1 MLTPELV
8 EHRALTLMEALFSAD
23 KRQRGHV
30 NYDKVLQVYS
40 LFLHGATGTLHEE
53 ELGDFVAQ
61 YAFHAAG
68 GAELVVD
75 YERLVA
81 ALRIRDLD
89 LMRAEGRSLRPTG
102 EPDLQRSPPKGK
114 NGAGVHAALHMD
126 EAAELLANPPLRA
139 NIYESASPNRRLAIG
154 AGRIGGSGGYPDAGT
169 PAYPRDEAHQLMGA
183 QHAAAAASGP
193 NDGASAAVR
202 GVGAAAA
209 SSLIDLLRAA
219 EAVDEQR
226 SGRIYSSQLLTCCRL
241 QGLEEPSLLLR
252 TTVKACEDSD
262 GRVDYHRF
270 VQQLAAQRADN
281 AAAVLLS
288 RGDISESLA
297 SVHVV
302 APYM

>member
-1 MLTPELV
+1 
-8 EHRALTLMEALFSAD
+8 
-23 KRQRGHV
+23 
-30 NYDKVLQVYS
+30 
-40 LFLHGATGTLHEE
+40 
-53 ELGDFVAQ
+53 
-61 YAFHAAG
+61 
-68 GAELVVD
+68 
-75 YERLVA
+75 
-81 ALRIRDLD
+81 
-89 LMRAEGRSLRPTG
+89 
-102 EPDLQRSPPKGK
+102 
-114 NGAGVHAALHMD
+114 MD
-126 EAAELLANPPLRA
+126 EAAELLANPRERAPGLKKLARVSLCGVQPTALGSVYAAALRA

-270 VQQLAAQRADN
+270 VQRASPPVTGPGPN
-281 AAAVLLS
+281 AGREGALMPPA
-288 RGDISESLA
+288 GC
-297 SVHVV
+297 
-302 APYM
+302 PC